1 MDQPRDQP
9 SDLPTPLPP
18 LTSGPQY
25 GPEWWTERHTTAW
38 ERAKEALQRDWAQT
52 KADFSSTHKDLK
64 QGVGDTV
71 RQTLG
76 SAPIPPPDSPTHALD
91 ADDLH
96 AARAKRDEGL
106 GKAAAITDDARARI
120 AEAREELA
128 QTVELSREQ
137 SAADHKALDARAAKL
152 ETEARAT
159 VAAAAERA
167 SRETGKQSARLAEAE
182 RERTEA
188 HRAWDEA
195 ESDARY
201 GFGVRLQHAAAQPW
215 SPELEAALKAE
226 WSALNLGRDWDTSR
240 REVRRGWDFGT
251 SRL

>member
-38 ERAKEALQRDWAQT
+38 ERAEGGLAARLGPDEGRLLQHPQGPQARRGRHRAPDARIG
-52 KADFSSTHKDLK
+52 ADPTAH
-64 QGVGDTV
+64 
-71 RQTLG
+71 
-76 SAPIPPPDSPTHALD
+76 SPTHALD

-106 GKAAAITDDARARI
+106 GKGRRHHRRRARPHRGG
-120 AEAREELA
+120 ARRA
-128 QTVELSREQ
+128 GQDGGELSREQ

-201 GFGVRLQHAAAQPW
+201 GFGVRLQHAV
-215 SPELEAALKAE
+215 LC
-226 WSALNLGRDWDTSR
+226 SR
-240 REVRRGWDFGT
+240 GARSWRPR
-251 SRL
+251 